1 MKARLVPVYFKSEKD
16 KEFPDQLTRLKKL
29 LAEEA
34 DILKPCAPGHAL
46 PEADAVI
53 FPQLTGDAFK
63 QIDAIKKIK
72 IPLLAVTSEFGTV
85 AMRDW

>member
-16 KEFPDQLTRLKKL
+16 EEFSDQLTRLREL

-34 DILKPCAPGHAL
+34 DILKPAALGPAL

-53 FPQLTGDAFK
+53 FPQLLGDAFK

-72 IPLLAVTSEFGTV
+72 IPLLAVT
-85 AMRDW
+85 